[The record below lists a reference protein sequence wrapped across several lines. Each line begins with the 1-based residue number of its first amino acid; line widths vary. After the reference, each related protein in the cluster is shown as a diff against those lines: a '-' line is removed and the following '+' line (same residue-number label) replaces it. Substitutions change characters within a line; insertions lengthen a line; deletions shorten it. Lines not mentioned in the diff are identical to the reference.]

1 VAKNLDIPLL
11 YDFYGELLTDK
22 QRNMIELYYHQD
34 LSLSE
39 IAENIGIS
47 RQGVR
52 DSVKRA
58 EAQLIEME
66 TQLGM
71 AARLRRINA
80 GLADILRTAQA
91 IQNENADCNGP
102 SVITDQA
109 MRIAHL
115 ATALTER

>member
-1 VAKNLDIPLL
+1 MAKNLDIPLL

-58 EAQLIEME
+58 ETQLIEME
-66 TQLGM
+66 SQLGM
-71 AARLRRINA
+71 ASRLKRINT
-80 GLADILRTAQA
+80 GLSDILHAAQA
-91 IQNENADCNGP
+91 LLEENSAAGG
-102 SVITDQA
+102 SATIAEQA
-109 MRIAHL
+109 THIVNL
-115 ATALTER
+115 ATALTEH